1 MRRLLGHPWAYP
13 AVFIGAGIAFAAWGT
28 ARQNVAVIVSAV
40 LMVLLMLPYL
50 RATRVRLRPFAQA
63 QGTLDAGG
71 VVVFWRPGCQYCMTL
86 LKVLTAEE
94 RDRVH
99 WVNIW
104 QEPEA
109 AAALEG
115 LHEARDGHPHQAVPT
130 AWLRRRDYVVATD
143 ATRARLKDTLRQHAG
158 GDA

>member
-13 AVFIGAGIAFAAWGT
+13 AAFIAAGIAFAIWGT
-28 ARQNVAVIVSAV
+28 AQRNVAVIVSAL
-40 LMVLLMLPYL
+40 LMIVLMLPSL
-50 RATRVRLRPFAQA
+50 RATRVRSRPYAQA
-63 QGTLDAGG
+63 QGTVDAGG

-86 LKVLTAEE
+86 LKALTPEE
-94 RDRVH
+94 RGRVH

-109 AAALEG
+109 AAALEA
-115 LHEARDGHPHQAVPT
+115 LHARRDGHAHQAVPT
-130 AWLRRRDYVVATD
+130 AWTRRRDYVVATD

>member
-13 AVFIGAGIAFAAWGT
+13 AVFISAGIAFTIWGT
-28 ARQNVAVIVSAV
+28 AQQNAAVIVSAV

-50 RATRVRLRPFAQA
+50 RATRVRSRPFAQA
-63 QGTLDAGG
+63 QGTVDAGG

-86 LKVLTAEE
+86 LKVLSPEE

-109 AAALEG
+109 AAALEA
-115 LHEARDGHPHQAVPT
+115 LHARRDGHPHQAVPT
-130 AWLRRRDYVVATD
+130 AWTRRRDWVVASEAD
-143 ATRARLKDTLRQHAG
+143 RGRLRERLRQTREAAG
-158 GDA
+158 